1 MQSEGQI
8 NNYLRKKILGA
19 DAVGKAGVRAFFRS
33 YILNAAMRFPM
44 KYKVPPAIQVQLEE
58 QYSYE
63 TLAVN
68 WKQLRKEISDF
79 LQGINEVNSKKEI
92 FRHPVVGRMSIVQGL
107 QFMKEHVARHM
118 RQVERI
124 MKHADFPKQFVH

>member
-1 MQSEGQI
+1 
-8 NNYLRKKILGA
+8 
-19 DAVGKAGVRAFFRS
+19 
-33 YILNAAMRFPM
+33 
-44 KYKVPPAIQVQLEE
+44 LEE